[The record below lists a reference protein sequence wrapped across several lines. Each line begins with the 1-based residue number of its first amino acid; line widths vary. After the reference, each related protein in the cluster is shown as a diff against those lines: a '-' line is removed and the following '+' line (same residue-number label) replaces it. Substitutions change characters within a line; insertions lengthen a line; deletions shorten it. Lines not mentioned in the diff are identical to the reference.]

1 MNLLTRIS
9 KGAALPALSI
19 VLSAALLSACGGGDS
34 APAATASVSGVAATG
49 AAIAS
54 GIVTLK
60 CVSGTTAA
68 ATTGTDGSFTVDVS
82 AVTLPCVAR
91 VEYKDA
97 GGVTRQLH
105 SVITAAGT
113 ANITSLTDLLV
124 AKLANG
130 GAAAAFDTFT
140 ATTGRAITAA
150 QIKAAAGA
158 VKAYH
163 DSLGVDVTNFPAD
176 PIGAKFV
183 AKNGSTDG
191 DAVDKI
197 LDALK
202 TKLGTKSLADAETEI
217 NKTSTSTG
225 GGSTGT
231 STSTTNTVIISANS
245 ARNGTYTLV
254 GARYSDSPR
263 STDFGFT
270 GEAASGS
277 PEAEVTLSAS
287 GAVKRAHI
295 WFVVGSGHKF
305 FGCDNSS
312 SVTCAA
318 ISYNATTGIINF
330 NGPTWVEVNTF
341 FGSSPDTAV
350 SAGETLTINGTLDIS
365 K

>member
-9 KGAALPALSI
+9 RGAALPALSI
-19 VLSAALLSACGGGDS
+19 VLSAGLLSACGGGDS
-34 APAATASVSGVAATG
+34 APAATANVSGVAATG

-54 GIVTLK
+54 GTVTLK
-60 CVSGTTAA
+60 CVSGTTSA

-105 SVITAAGT
+105 SVITTAGT

-150 QIKAAAGA
+150 QIKAAADA
-158 VKAYH
+158 VKAYLVT
-163 DSLGVDVTNFPAD
+163 LGVDVTNFPTD

-202 TKLGTKSLADAETEI
+202 TKLGSRSLADAETEI
-217 NKTSTSTG
+217 NKTSTD

-245 ARNGTYTLV
+245 ARNGTYALV
-254 GARYSDSPR
+254 GSRYSDSPR